1 MNIKNIISCMVF
13 LFATLNV
20 TVKCEEKNNKKDKI
34 NKNNQNTVETNIKN
48 IKKSIDDFNKNIK
61 RKVENF
67 KNKTKKSNF
76 KEFLIYMKKHPIKAC
91 FVMFA
96 FLKFYQISLF
106 FLRVVALAIAAK
118 NNKEIKLVYV
128 KVDNI
133 EDLKKIIE
141 TLDKENIYVEA
152 VRINDSK
159 GCSL

>member
-1 MNIKNIISCMVF
+1 MNIKKLFSVLFF
-13 LFATLNV
+13 LFATLNIN
-20 TVKCEEKNNKKDKI
+20 VKCEEKNNKKDKI

-48 IKKSIDDFNKNIK
+48 IKKSIDDLNENIK

-106 FLRVVALAIAAK
+106 FLRFVFLAKISSNNQDKIKNVNFTEYTAK
-118 NNKEIKLVYV
+118 NIKE
-128 KVDNI
+128 
-133 EDLKKIIE
+133 
-141 TLDKENIYVEA
+141 LDKEKNALVLVWTTTPA
-152 VRINDSK
+152 P
-159 GCSL
+159 CL